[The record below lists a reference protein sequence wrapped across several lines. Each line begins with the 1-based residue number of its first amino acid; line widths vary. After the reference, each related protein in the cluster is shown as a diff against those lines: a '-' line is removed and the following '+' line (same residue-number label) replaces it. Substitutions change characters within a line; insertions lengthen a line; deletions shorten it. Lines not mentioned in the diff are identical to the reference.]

1 MLLHQARRG
10 GGIFRTAGVA
20 QARLAAHQGFD
31 ARGHEGPGA
40 SLLRLGDVPL
50 IHAYDDARFAL
61 LGGSFVG
68 EGALL
73 RFYVL
78 HCVGLPLGIAV
89 LMAVH
94 FWRVRKDG
102 GISGPL

>member
-1 MLLHQARRG
+1 
-10 GGIFRTAGVA
+10 
-20 QARLAAHQGFD
+20 
-31 ARGHEGPGA
+31 
-40 SLLRLGDVPL
+40 
-50 IHAYDDARFAL
+50 L
-61 LGGSFVG
+61 LGGTFVG